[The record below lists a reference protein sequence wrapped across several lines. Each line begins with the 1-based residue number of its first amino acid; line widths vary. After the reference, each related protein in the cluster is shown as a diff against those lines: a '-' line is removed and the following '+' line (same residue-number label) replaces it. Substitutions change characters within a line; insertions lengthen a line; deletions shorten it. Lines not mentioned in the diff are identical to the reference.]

1 MTPAISNKSPRIIA
15 TSRQTRFNPL
25 VQGDAGEVDLHDVT
39 VSVGERELLIDG
51 RIRLK
56 GGVKYGMIGR

>member
-1 MTPAISNKSPRIIA
+1 MTPPISNKPPRIIA